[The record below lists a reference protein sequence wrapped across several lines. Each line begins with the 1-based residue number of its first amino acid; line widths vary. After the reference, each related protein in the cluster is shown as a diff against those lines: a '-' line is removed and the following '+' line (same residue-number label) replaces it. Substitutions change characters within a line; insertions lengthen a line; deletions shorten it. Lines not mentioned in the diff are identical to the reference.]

1 MKKTFIL
8 LPFIAL
14 AFTIACT
21 PTAQTAAPKT
31 TTTQVAR
38 PATRSTSTVSAA
50 DAANT
55 AVYAAIDATATA
67 QIATIIAI
75 PVATSRPTTPTV
87 SPTPGIS
94 FKYDPGVT
102 SEQAKEIEDA
112 VGLARKYLGTV
123 YNVQVYAFSDLTCV
137 PQQPDSSDI
146 TCPSV
151 RGYLGIATSNLIEL
165 NLATPSWQKSS
176 SAGRKQVVVH
186 EYVHIV
192 QNYSASKQ
200 SASPLSSGLGPLWLI
215 EGGADYLSAWV
226 VSTEHLTEY
235 STIRDNAITRAKRI
249 NAPLQ
254 TIESYSG
261 ARAAGPGS
269 EYTLGFFGTELL
281 AKNYGGEQ
289 NILKFFRSIAT
300 SRTWHDAFK
309 ETFGISREE
318 FYGKF
323 EEYRLA
329 NLPPNP

>member
-1 MKKTFIL
+1 M
-8 LPFIAL
+8 
-14 AFTIACT
+14 
-21 PTAQTAAPKT
+21 
-31 TTTQVAR
+31 TQVAR
-38 PATRSTSTVSAA
+38 PETTSTPTVSAA

-55 AVYAAIDATATA
+55 AVYTAIDATATA

-75 PVATSRPTTPTV
+75 PMTTSRPRTPTV
-87 SPTPGIS
+87 SPTPGIT
-94 FKYDPGVT
+94 FKNDKGVT
-102 SEQAKEIEDA
+102 PEQAKEIEEA
-112 VGLARKYLGTV
+112 IGLARKYLGTV
-123 YNVQVYAFSDLTCV
+123 YNVEVYAFSDISCL
-137 PQQPDSSDI
+137 PQEPDSSDI

-176 SAGRKQVVVH
+176 SAGRKQVVIH

-200 SASPLSSGLGPLWLI
+200 SASPLASALGPLWVI

-226 VSTEHLTEY
+226 VSSEQLTEY
-235 STIRDNAITRAKRI
+235 STIRDNTITRAKRI

-269 EYTLGFFGTELL
+269 AYTMGFFGTEFL

-289 NILKFFRSIAT
+289 NVLKFFRSIAT
-300 SRTWHDAFK
+300 SRTWHDAFR
-309 ETFGISREE
+309 ETFGISRED

-323 EEYRLA
+323 EEYRRA
-329 NLPPNP
+329 NFPPNP